1 VRGCCGGSG
10 CFQFFLFFIGLAI
23 LPVFSI
29 FCRNAGSFWKFRKAG
44 KVYGTLMAG
53 YPANQKYRYIPARK
67 KTEIKYIAAELYVKG
82 ENYAS
87 EQLCYRVETGR

>member
-1 VRGCCGGSG
+1 
-10 CFQFFLFFIGLAI
+10 
-23 LPVFSI
+23 
-29 FCRNAGSFWKFRKAG
+29 
-44 KVYGTLMAG
+44 MAG

>member
-1 VRGCCGGSG
+1 MRR
-10 CFQFFLFFIGLAI
+10 QRL
-23 LPVFSI
+23 LPVLPLLHKISYLTRFLNLLPECGELLEI
-29 FCRNAGSFWKFRKAG
+29 PEGS

-53 YPANQKYRYIPARK
+53 YPANQKYRYFPARE

-87 EQLCYRVETGR
+87 GQLCYRVETGR

>member
-1 VRGCCGGSG
+1 
-10 CFQFFLFFIGLAI
+10 
-23 LPVFSI
+23 
-29 FCRNAGSFWKFRKAG
+29 
-44 KVYGTLMAG
+44 MAG

-87 EQLCYRVETGR
+87 GQLSYRVETGR